1 MKTAVFEKLPDD
13 AKAIRVAVFM
23 NEQGFKEEF
32 DETDNDAVHLVLYSE
47 DETPIATCRLFPN
60 KEMNAYTLGRLAVIK
75 KYRGKGIGS
84 VMVGEAEK
92 YIKSKG
98 GKGIVLHAQ
107 CRAVQFYTKSGFTE
121 FGEIGDEE
129 GCPHIWMK
137 KEF

>member
-75 KYRGKGIGS
+75 EYRGKGIGS

-107 CRAVQFYTKSGFTE
+107 CRAVQFYKKSGFTE

-137 KEF
+137 KAF

>member
-75 KYRGKGIGS
+75 EYRGKGIGS